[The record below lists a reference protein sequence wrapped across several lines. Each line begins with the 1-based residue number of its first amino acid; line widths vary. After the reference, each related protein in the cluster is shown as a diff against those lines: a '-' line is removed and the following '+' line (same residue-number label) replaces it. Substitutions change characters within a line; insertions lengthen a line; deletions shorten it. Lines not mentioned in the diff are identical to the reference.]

1 MRSIISLT
9 GFVLASFLL
18 VFSIVKDV
26 RAGDVEF
33 YITDTFFPNS
43 STRFCWICTGPAFRS
58 TGLHYFTTPLQRTHF
73 YTAADGIG
81 DQYGDWKC
89 WFNDANNVADELAC
103 LGPRAGFSHAFDFS
117 IAKNS
122 IAVDFVEVG
131 SGYDVRP
138 TTTRAVAT
146 GDVSAEAAAPEEVQT
161 AALGDDAREDK
172 PDKDTF
178 TFDAVE
184 GDAIVLKLEG
194 DPAKGHLGSQ
204 ARLRLRRAGAASG
217 EEVVEGSVPLRLKTT
232 LSETG
237 TYEVVVE
244 QDDKQKDDWFRG
256 DYFLVLRPN
265 IAEFAPS
272 EDVEH

>member
-1 MRSIISLT
+1 MYLTRSFISL
-9 GFVLASFLL
+9 VLASFFM
-18 VFSIVKDV
+18 VFLFVKDV

-33 YITDTFFPNS
+33 YITDTFFGNS
-43 STRFCWICTGPAFRS
+43 STKYCWICTGPAFRS
-58 TGLHYFTTPLQRTHF
+58 TGTHFFTTPLQRTHF
-73 YTAADGIG
+73 YTASDGLG
-81 DQYGDWKC
+81 DPYGDWKC
-89 WFNDANNVADELAC
+89 WFNDANTTLEEIQCA
-103 LGPRAGFSHAFDFS
+103 GPRGGYSHAFDFS
-117 IAKNS
+117 IQKNT

-146 GDVSAEAAAPEEVQT
+146 GDVSAEAVAPEEVQA
-161 AALGDDAREDK
+161 AALGDDARADK
-172 PDKDTF
+172 PDRDTF

-184 GDAIVLKLEG
+184 GDDIVLRLVG

-204 ARLRLRRAGAASG
+204 ARLRLRRLGAGSG
-217 EEVVEGSVPLRLKTT
+217 EEVVSGAVPLRLKTNI
-232 LSETG
+232 SETG

-244 QDDKQKDDWFRG
+244 QDDKQSDDWFRG

-265 IAEFAPS
+265 IAEFVPS